1 MGLDLLAWRFRWS
14 QAKPAR
20 APKGRGRQNVR
31 REREHTGSESSGQQR
46 GGSEGVSCDD
56 FPESGCWFGRGAA
69 ATGSVVGQG
78 IKLCCAVSL
87 RTART
92 TKGGQTE
99 SSQSSQ
105 RSQSSQSRPG
115 QDENKEGQAEATRK
129 PPGRDA
135 LVRAR
140 LVVLDSRF
148 AVLAVLAVVIVGD
161 CCW

>member
-99 SSQSSQ
+99 RSQSSQSSQSSQ
-105 RSQSSQSRPG
+105 RDEQSAFRVAIESAG
-115 QDENKEGQAEATRK
+115 EGEDVAEA
-129 PPGRDA
+129 
-135 LVRAR
+135 AR
-140 LVVLDSRF
+140 P
-148 AVLAVLAVVIVGD
+148 
-161 CCW
+161 CCLY